1 MHYILAM
8 YEALLNDN
16 LIGLLVVHFIHR
28 PTYIFIYVIVSYI
41 FYKEL

>member
-16 LIGLLVVHFIHR
+16 LILVVHFIHR